1 MWEGPHCPDNLGV
14 ATFVADRRLLILFIM
29 SEPVYIL
36 GGGRTDFKRN
46 LKKEGKTIRN
56 LITEA
61 GKKALDD
68 AKTDPA
74 EIQAATVGN
83 FNAGQFTKQLHLG
96 AFIPEIDPKLHGV
109 PTIHTEGACASGAL
123 SVLLGAQWIMGGF
136 HDAVLVVGAEQQ
148 KTMSSLDG
156 SDVLGA
162 AADYHIEKPEYGDFM
177 FPKLFGRIAQIYI
190 EKYGASEKELSWV
203 AFKNYAHARLNPL
216 AQMRDA
222 DLTYDC
228 ASQVSDKNPSV
239 APPLK
244 VSDCSQ
250 ITDGA
255 ASLVLVSGKHLD
267 RMGLDKSK
275 LPRLLGFGSTTDYLA
290 LAKKDAPTFSTAR
303 KAAEKAFGMANLKP
317 RDMHG
322 AEVHDCFSITEIVAY
337 EILGLAESGKGVE
350 LVKSGATALPQV
362 RPEKAKAS
370 FQIPVNAG
378 GGLIADG
385 HPVGATGVRQVFEAY
400 QQLTE
405 QAGARQI
412 EDARKFLTFNMGGS
426 LTTSVAMV
434 WGRE

>member
-1 MWEGPHCPDNLGV
+1 M
-14 ATFVADRRLLILFIM
+14 
-29 SEPVYIL
+29 EPVYIL

-46 LKKEGKTIRN
+46 LKKEGKTIRD
-56 LITEA
+56 LITES
-61 GKKALDD
+61 GRKAIED
-68 AKTDPA
+68 AKIDPA
-74 EIQAATVGN
+74 EIQAAAVGN

-96 AFIPEIDPKLHGV
+96 AFVPEIDPKLHGI
-109 PTIHTEGACASGAL
+109 PTMHTEAACASGSL

-190 EKYGASEKELSWV
+190 DKYGASEKDLASV
-203 AFKNYAHARLNPL
+203 AYKNYAHARLNPL
-216 AQMRDA
+216 AQMREA

-255 ASLVLVSGKHLD
+255 ASLVLVSGKYLEKIG
-267 RMGLDKSK
+267 RDKNK
-275 LPRLLGFGSTTDYLA
+275 TPRLLGYGHTTDYLP
-290 LAKKDAPTFSTAR
+290 LDKKDAPTFSTAR
-303 KAAEKAFGMANLKP
+303 KAAEQAFGMANLKP
-317 RDMHG
+317 RDLNG
-322 AEVHDCFSITEIVAY
+322 ADVHDCFSVTEIIVY
-337 EILGLAESGKGVE
+337 EILGLAEPGKGAE
-350 LVKSGATALPQV
+350 LAKSGATALPQV
-362 RPEKAKAS
+362 RNEKMKGKFA
-370 FQIPVNAG
+370 FELPVNPS
-378 GGLIADG
+378 GGLIGHG
-385 HPVGATGVRQVFEAY
+385 HPVGATGVRPLFEAY
-400 QQLTE
+400 QHLTE
-405 QAGARQI
+405 QAGERQI
-412 EDARKFLTFNMGGS
+412 PNAKPYLTFNMGGS

-434 WGRE
+434 WGRD

>member
-1 MWEGPHCPDNLGV
+1 M
-14 ATFVADRRLLILFIM
+14 
-29 SEPVYIL
+29 EPVYIL
-36 GGGRTDFKRN
+36 GAGRTDFKRN
-46 LKKEGKTIRN
+46 LKKEGKTIRD

-61 GKKALDD
+61 GRKAIAD
-68 AKTDPA
+68 AKIEA
-74 EIQAATVGN
+74 SEIQAAAVGN

-96 AFIPEIDPKLHGV
+96 AFVPEIDPALHGI
-109 PTIHTEGACASGAL
+109 PTMHTEAACASGAL
-123 SVLLGAQWIMGGF
+123 SVLLGSQWIMGGF

-203 AFKNYAHARLNPL
+203 AYKNYAHARLNPL
-216 AQMRDA
+216 AQMREA

-250 ITDGA
+250 ITDGSA
-255 ASLVLVSGKHLD
+255 ALVLVSGKLLD
-267 RMGLDKSK
+267 RHGIDKSK
-275 LPRLLGFGSTTDYLA
+275 LPRMLGFGSSTDYLA
-290 LAKKDAPTFSTAR
+290 LEKKDAPTFSTAR
-303 KAAEKAFGMANLKP
+303 KAAEKAFGMAKLTP

-322 AEVHDCFSITEIVAY
+322 VEVHDCFSITELCAY
-337 EILGLAESGKGVE
+337 EILGLAERGKGAE
-350 LVKSGATALPQV
+350 LAMSGATALPQV
-362 RPEKAKAS
+362 RNENVRGKIGWE
-370 FQIPVNAG
+370 IPVNAG
-378 GGLIADG
+378 GGLIGDG
-385 HPVGATGVRQVFEAY
+385 HPVGATGVRQVVEAY
-400 QQLTE
+400 QHLTE

-412 EDARKFLTFNMGGS
+412 PGAKKFLTFNMGGS
-426 LTTSVAMV
+426 LTTSVAMIWV
-434 WGRE
+434 RE

>member
-1 MWEGPHCPDNLGV
+1 MND
-14 ATFVADRRLLILFIM
+14 
-29 SEPVYIL
+29 VYIL

-46 LKKEGKTIRN
+46 LKKEGKTIRD

-61 GKKALDD
+61 GRKSIAD
-68 AKTDPA
+68 AKIDA
-74 EIQAATVGN
+74 GEIQAGTVGN

-96 AFIPEIDPKLHGV
+96 AFLPEVDPKLRGI
-109 PTIHTEGACASGAL
+109 PTMHTEAACASGAL

-136 HDAVLVVGAEQQ
+136 YDVVLVVGAEQQ

-177 FPKLFGRIAQIYI
+177 FPKLFGKIAQIYI
-190 EKYGASEKELSWV
+190 EKYGDVKEALAQV
-203 AFKNYAHARLNPL
+203 AYKNYAHARLNPL

-222 DLTYDC
+222 DLTYDG

-255 ASLVLVSGKHLD
+255 ASLVLCSGRYLEKLG
-267 RMGLDKSK
+267 RDKAK
-275 LPRLLGFGSTTDYLA
+275 VPHLLGFGHSTDYLA
-290 LAKKDAPTFSTAR
+290 LEKKDAPTFSTA
-303 KAAEKAFGMANLKP
+303 KLAAQNAFKMANAKP
-317 RDMHG
+317 RDING

-337 EILGLAESGKGVE
+337 EILGLAEPGKGAE
-350 LVKSGATALPQV
+350 LAMTGATALPQV
-362 RPEKAKAS
+362 RGEHLRGKVA
-370 FQIPVNAG
+370 FEIPVNAG
-378 GGLIADG
+378 GGLIGDG
-385 HPVGATGVRQVFEAY
+385 HPVGATGVRQVYEAY
-400 QQLTE
+400 QHLTE

-412 EDARKFLTFNMGGS
+412 AGAKKFLTFNMGGS
-426 LTTSVAMV
+426 LTTSVAMI
-434 WGRE
+434 WGRD